1 MPPNLYLIEKMN
13 RNNRKKS
20 LSVEVRDDNVGAALR
35 KFKKKVDES
44 NKLVDVVKRT
54 AYEKPTTERKRKK
67 GAARARWLKKIC
79 EASLP
84 KKLF

>member
-1 MPPNLYLIEKMN
+1 MTKNYH
-13 RNNRKKS
+13 KKGTT
-20 LSVEVRDDNVGAALR
+20 VEVRDGNINVALK

-44 NKLVDVVKRT
+44 NKLIELIKRT

-67 GAARARWLKKIC
+67 GAARARWLKKL
-79 EASLP
+79 EAESLP